1 MASQGKL
8 TMAPGEAQTN
18 QVSGEMQ
25 GSLQGKLGSR
35 LAEKQIGNLSFPRGS
50 EVGEQ
55 VCTEVFRKFLVP
67 GTPRVLKVLDLN
79 QLHLSSY
86 YRTHDFFL

>member
-1 MASQGKL
+1 MPYHGASLKSRI
-8 TMAPGEAQTN
+8 MAPGEAHNGAPGEAQPN

-55 VCTEVFRKFLVP
+55 VCTEVFGRF
-67 GTPRVLKVLDLN
+67 
-79 QLHLSSY
+79 
-86 YRTHDFFL
+86 